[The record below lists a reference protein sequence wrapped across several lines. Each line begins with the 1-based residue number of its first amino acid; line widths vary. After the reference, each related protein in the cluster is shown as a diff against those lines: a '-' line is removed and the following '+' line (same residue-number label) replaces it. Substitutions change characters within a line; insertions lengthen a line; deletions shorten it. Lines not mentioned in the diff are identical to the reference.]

1 MELRGFLDNHM
12 PCLNFDDILIEPRI
26 SSVFPEETDISTS
39 MIAGLQSN
47 LPIMSAHMPTVSSP
61 ELITAVSEM
70 GGLGTIHNE
79 MALEEID
86 PFLSKVKNFQIDR
99 EKYPHATATPSGS
112 PYIIAACSSFDTTRA
127 EYLLKRDDIQYVILN
142 NVQPLH
148 IQSIENVTKLSK
160 KYPLKIILG
169 NIANREGAEIFTQLP
184 LAAVKVGLGPGSI
197 CTTGIISGCG
207 MSQLTSIIE
216 VSKVA
221 KARHMKVIADGGIRN
236 SGDIVK
242 ALAAGADGVMLGKLF
257 AGCDEAPGKT
267 FEIGG
272 KMYKQYE
279 GARYNTVEVP
289 DTTGI
294 EDIDRFLTSDQKT
307 KHRVEGVS
315 GLVPC
320 IGPAHLLLYI
330 LGKSIQLAFGFTG
343 ARNLQEFQ
351 ERAIFRYV
359 SAHTHRELESNIAY
373 ATSESFI

>member
-1 MELRGFLDNHM
+1 MEIRGFLDNHM
-12 PCLNFDDILIEPRI
+12 PCLNFDDILIEPRT
-26 SSVFPEETDISTS
+26 SDVFPEETDISTT
-39 MIAGLQSN
+39 MIAGLKSN

-61 ELITAVSEM
+61 ELITAISEM
-70 GGLGTIHNE
+70 GGIGTIHNE
-79 MALEEID
+79 MAMEEIP
-86 PFLSKVKNFQIDR
+86 PFISKVKNFKMDQ
-99 EKYPHATATPSGS
+99 EKYPHATATGSGT
-112 PYIIAACSSFDTTRA
+112 PYVIIACSSFDTQRA
-127 EYLLKRDDIQYVILN
+127 EYLLQRDDIQYVILN

-148 IQSIENVTKLSK
+148 VQSIENVTKLSK
-160 KYPLKIILG
+160 KYPFKIILG

-221 KARHMKVIADGGIRN
+221 KAHHMKVIADGGIRN

-267 FEIGG
+267 FKIDG

-279 GARYNTVEVP
+279 GARYNSVEVP
-289 DTTGI
+289 DITGI
-294 EDIDRFLTSDQKT
+294 DDIDRFLTSERKM

-320 IGPAHLLLYI
+320 IGPTHLLLYI

-359 SAHTHRELESNIAY
+359 SAHTHRELESNIAL